1 MARIGHWQF
10 LSNFWETSKF
20 WTPADLGYIIPICNY
35 LGFWRLTITHELERR
50 CAKKFMSYRLG
61 YCVFQA
67 ALGYVNTQQSGSEH
81 ARADQQCIV
90 NEHFAKQ

>member
-1 MARIGHWQF
+1 
-10 LSNFWETSKF
+10 
-20 WTPADLGYIIPICNY
+20 
-35 LGFWRLTITHELERR
+35 
-50 CAKKFMSYRLG
+50 MSWKEDVPRSLCHIG

-67 ALGYVNTQQSGSEH
+67 ALGYVNTEQSGSEH